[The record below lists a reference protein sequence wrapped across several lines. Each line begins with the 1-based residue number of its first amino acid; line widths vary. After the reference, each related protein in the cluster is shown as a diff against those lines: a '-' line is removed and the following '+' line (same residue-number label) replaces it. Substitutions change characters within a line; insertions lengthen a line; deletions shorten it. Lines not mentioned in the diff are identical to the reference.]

1 MVENLKSTVE
11 VLKQR
16 IKFNLNLIHEIELEI
31 KEILKEPVSK
41 ERSEKLDRRFN
52 INKQII
58 KENNEAIKLQKSI
71 IEFLKSYHDELSQ
84 FPETIKVENPQKTIA
99 LSKKIELKRE
109 DYFELTVN
117 KDIEYDDQHPY
128 FKDESFAKDL
138 ISYFIE
144 VEDYEMC
151 AKLVSLKDNS

>member
-1 MVENLKSTVE
+1 MVENLKNTVE
-11 VLKQR
+11 MLKQR

-84 FPETIKVENPQKTIA
+84 FPETIEVENPKKTNA

-117 KDIEYDDQHPY
+117 KDIEYDNQHPY
-128 FKDESFAKDL
+128 FKDES
-138 ISYFIE
+138 
-144 VEDYEMC
+144 C

>member
-31 KEILKEPVSK
+31 KEILKEPVSR

-52 INKQII
+52 TNNQII

-84 FPETIKVENPQKTIA
+84 FPETIEVENPQKTIA

-117 KDIEYDDQHPY
+117 KDIEYDNQHPY
-128 FKDESFAKDL
+128 FKDESFTKDL
-138 ISYFIE
+138 ICYFIE

>member
-16 IKFNLNLIHEIELEI
+16 VKFNLNLIRDIELEI

-41 ERSEKLDRRFN
+41 ERSEKLDRRFY

-58 KENNEAIKLQKSI
+58 KENNRAIKLQKSI
-71 IEFLKSYHDELSQ
+71 LEYLESYHDELSQ
-84 FPETIKVENPQKTIA
+84 FPETIEVENPKESIA
-99 LSKKIELKRE
+99 LRKKIELKRE

-117 KDIEYDDQHPY
+117 KDIEYDNHHPY

-138 ISYFIE
+138 MSYFIE

-151 AKLVSLKDNS
+151 AKLISLKDNS